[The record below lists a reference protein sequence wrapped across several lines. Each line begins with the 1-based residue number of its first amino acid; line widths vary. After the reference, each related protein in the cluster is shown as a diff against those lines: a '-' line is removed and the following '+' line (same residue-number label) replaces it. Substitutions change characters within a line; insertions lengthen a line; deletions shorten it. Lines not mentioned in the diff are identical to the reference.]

1 MYRYLL
7 ENTMKPYFY
16 TKSNIDMKTKLLY
29 LLSFLVCIGCKQQ
42 EDTLTF
48 EPYSIASKSCENCP
62 TVSISIP
69 KAMDK
74 TKLSET
80 VNIALRE
87 EIIALLN
94 FDEES
99 DAQNL
104 EGAVHAFVK
113 DYQDLN
119 GKFPEESMP
128 WEATIDGVVTYESKK
143 ILTIRLASYLFTG
156 GAHGYTTN
164 RFLNFDKEHGTELE
178 GGELFKSEED
188 FIILAE
194 SEFRKQE
201 NIPSKAPINSTGF
214 MFETESFHLPEN
226 IGYTDDG
233 LLLFY
238 EPYEIA
244 SYADGPIILTL
255 SFKDVNP
262 FLRFP
267 IKP

>member
-7 ENTMKPYFY
+7 VNTMKPYFY
-16 TKSNIDMKTKLLY
+16 TKFNIDMKTKLLY
-29 LLSFLVCIGCKQQ
+29 LLSFLVCVGCNQR
-42 EDTLTF
+42 EDALTF
-48 EPYSIASKSCENCP
+48 EPFSIASKSCENCP
-62 TVSISIP
+62 NVSISIP
-69 KAMDK
+69 KALEK
-74 TKLSET
+74 TKVSGT
-80 VNIALRE
+80 VNSALSE

-104 EGAVHAFVK
+104 EGAVQAFVQ

-128 WEATIDGVVTYESKK
+128 WEATIDGTVTHENKK
-143 ILTIRLASYLFTG
+143 ILTIRLAAYLFTG

-178 GGELFKSEED
+178 QGELFKSEKD
-188 FIILAE
+188 FITFAE
-194 SEFRKQE
+194 REFRKQE
-201 NIPSKAPINSTGF
+201 NIPYKAPINSTGF
-214 MFETESFHLPEN
+214 MFETENFHLPEN
-226 IGYTDDG
+226 IGYTDTG
-233 LLLFY
+233 LLLSY

-244 SYADGPIILTL
+244 SYADGPITLTL
-255 SFKDVNP
+255 PFKDVNR

-267 IKP
+267 IQP